1 MPRGLE
7 TCSNCG
13 LLFSVLHQGRCERC
27 AVACHALAR
36 AKTCKACEKDL
47 PESEFYRTSRGT
59 LMARCRACFLAA
71 DYEAKARKAEQKALR
86 DRIASARNAIRAELL
101 PVEDI
106 EPEPEEPIDPD
117 ELEQVV
123 QVVKSKNR
131 AERLAVAMAV
141 ASTKNTGRGKP
152 RSRHLGATELPC
164 TSCLETLP
172 ADRFAID
179 VRRGYIHPH
188 CHECIKARHRN
199 RRSRDEFIY
208 TLGRLVLWRMAYDSG
223 FPKNFLETR

>member
-7 TCSNCG
+7 TCCNCG
-13 LLFSVLHQGRCERC
+13 LLFSALVDGRCDRC
-27 AVACHALAR
+27 RKALGLKSTLKECRDCRETFDESAFYKT
-36 AKTCKACEKDL
+36 AKGG
-47 PESEFYRTSRGT
+47 R
-59 LMARCRACFLAA
+59 MARCKDCFNIADRAAK
-71 DYEAKARKAEQKALR
+71 KARAE
-86 DRIASARNAIRAELL
+86 RIRVAEARSSFRAEL
-101 PVEDI
+101 PPAEDI
-106 EPEPEEPIDPD
+106 EPEPKPEEPIDPD

-152 RSRHLGATELPC
+152 RYRHLGATELPC

-188 CHECIKARHRN
+188 CHDCIKARHRN
-199 RRSRDEFIY
+199 RKVRDEFIY
-208 TLGRLVLWRMAYDSG
+208 TLGRLVLWRMAYDSA

>member
-1 MPRGLE
+1 MKALGMKPTFKECRDCRE
-7 TCSNCG
+7 TFDESAFYKTAKG
-13 LLFSVLHQGRCERC
+13 GR
-27 AVACHALAR
+27 
-36 AKTCKACEKDL
+36 
-47 PESEFYRTSRGT
+47 
-59 LMARCRACFLAA
+59 MARCKDCFNVADRAAK
-71 DYEAKARKAEQKALR
+71 KARAE
-86 DRIASARNAIRAELL
+86 RIRVAEARSSFRAELA

-106 EPEPEEPIDPD
+106 EPEPEPEDPIDPD

-123 QVVKSKNR
+123 QVVKDKNR

-188 CHECIKARHRN
+188 CQDCIKARHRN

-208 TLGRLVLWRMAYDSG
+208 TLGRLVLWRMAYDSA
-223 FPKNFLETR
+223 FPKNFLETC